1 MNVDF
6 ETNVNLKT
14 RWEALKAENHGLRIR
29 NAAQE
34 LGVTEMELL
43 ATQIGETV
51 TPLKADFESL
61 LKRFEE
67 IGYAMSLTRNASIVH
82 ERKGVFSNFS
92 WSPYAALFVGEDID
106 IRFFP
111 TVWKYAFTV
120 VEGNDEKPRKSIQI
134 FDKYGDAVYKLYI
147 ENKSNV
153 EAFEQII
160 ADFEDTPNFKIEL
173 ENAPELAK
181 VRPIENIDVNREA
194 FQEEWINL
202 KDTHDF
208 FGMVKRHNLHRIEAL
223 NLAPTAHYASKVD
236 NGSLRKALNL
246 ASESGQEIM
255 VFVGNRGA
263 IGIHTGPVKKIVD
276 YGPWLNVLDPEF
288 NLHIFEA
295 DIKESWVVRKPT
307 EDGEVTS
314 LECFDAN
321 GELIIT
327 LFGKRKPGI
336 PELESWRKLVE
347 QL

>member
-1 MNVDF
+1 MNTTQ
-6 ETNVNLKT
+6 EKTSLKEAWENLKT
-14 RWEALKAENHGLRIR
+14 ENPGLRIR
-29 NAAQE
+29 NAAQQ
-34 LGVTEMELL
+34 LGVTEVELL
-43 ATQIGETV
+43 ATQIGETA
-51 TPLKADFESL
+51 TPLIPDFEAL

-67 IGYAMSLTRNASIVH
+67 IGYALSLTRNASIVH
-82 ERKGVFSNFS
+82 ERKGVFKDFS

-111 TVWKYAFTV
+111 TVWKFAFAV
-120 VEGNDEKPRKSIQI
+120 VEGGEKPRKSIQI

-147 ENKSNV
+147 ENKSNI
-153 EAFEQII
+153 EAYEAII
-160 ADFEDTPNFKIEL
+160 RDFDNSKDFTLEL
-173 ENAPELAK
+173 EQVPELQK
-181 VRPIENIDVNREA
+181 FRPADQINIDTLA
-194 FQEEWINL
+194 FQQEWIDL

-208 FGMVKRHNLHRIEAL
+208 FGMVRKYSLHRIEAL
-223 NLAPTAHYASKVD
+223 NFAPSKHHASQVSND
-236 NGSLRKALNL
+236 SLRKALNL

-276 YGPWLNVLDPEF
+276 YGQWLNVLDPEF

-295 DIKESWVVRKPT
+295 DIKQSWVVRKPT

-336 PELESWRKLVE
+336 PEMESWRELVAKL
-347 QL
+347 

>member
-1 MNVDF
+1 MNTTQ
-6 ETNVNLKT
+6 EKTSLKEAWENLKI
-14 RWEALKAENHGLRIR
+14 ENPGLRIR
-29 NAAQE
+29 NAAQQ
-34 LGVTEMELL
+34 LGVTEVELL
-43 ATQIGETV
+43 ATQIGETA
-51 TPLKADFESL
+51 TPLTPDFQAL

-82 ERKGVFSNFS
+82 ERKGVFKDFS

-106 IRFFP
+106 IRYFP
-111 TVWKYAFTV
+111 TVWKFAFAV
-120 VEGNDEKPRKSIQI
+120 VEGGEKPRKSIQI

-147 ENKSNV
+147 ENKSNI
-153 EAFEQII
+153 EAYEAII
-160 ADFEDTPNFKIEL
+160 RDFDNSKDFTLEL
-173 ENAPELAK
+173 EQVPELQK
-181 VRPIENIDVNREA
+181 VRPTDQINIDTLA
-194 FQEEWINL
+194 FQQEWIDL
-202 KDTHDF
+202 KDTHNF
-208 FGMVKRHNLHRIEAL
+208 FGMLKKHDLHRIEAL
-223 NLAPTAHYASKVD
+223 NLAPTKHHASQVSND
-236 NGSLRKALNL
+236 SLRKALNL

-276 YGPWLNVLDPEF
+276 FGPWLNVLDPEF

-295 DIKESWVVRKPT
+295 DIKQSWVVRKPT

-336 PELESWRKLVE
+336 PEMESWRELVAKL
-347 QL
+347 

>member
-6 ETNVNLKT
+6 ETNVNLKA
-14 RWEALKAENHGLRIR
+14 RWGALKNETPGLRIR
-29 NAAQE
+29 NAAQQ

-51 TPLKADFESL
+51 TPLKSDFETL

-82 ERKGVFSNFS
+82 ERKGIFSNFS

-106 IRFFP
+106 VRFFP
-111 TVWKYAFTV
+111 TVWKYAFAVT
-120 VEGNDEKPRKSIQI
+120 EGEDKARHSIQI

-147 ENKSNV
+147 ENKSNL
-153 EAFEQII
+153 EAFQQII
-160 ADFEDTPNFKIEL
+160 SDFDDTPNFSVSL
-173 ENAPELAK
+173 ESAPELPK
-181 VRPIENIDVNREA
+181 VRAIETIEVDRDA
-194 FQEEWINL
+194 FKEEWINL

-223 NLAPTAHYASKVD
+223 HLAPSEHYAHQVENS
-236 NGSLRKALNL
+236 SLRKALTL